1 MVRLGLIVM
10 VLVSTGCSAL
20 GDAFSGDPQVA
31 GMAAGQT
38 LTVDRLANM
47 VGRAQRIPV
56 RPDVLTGVANVY
68 LDYAVFATELGR
80 GRDLHD
86 SALVLAT
93 QWPVAAQLK
102 WEHYHDQLI
111 TTRGKLTPA
120 QADSAFQAG
129 TVRLFQ
135 HILIRIPQSAVPMVE
150 QQKQKE
156 ASAVL
161 MQAAA
166 RRGFNFAQLARRYS
180 EDPGS
185 KSKGGYLPATP
196 RGQFVPA
203 FDSAAWTLP
212 PGAMTAVVRTPF
224 GFHIIRRPPL
234 AEVRDS
240 FRVDLENS
248 RTTQLDSLYLDSLA
262 NQRKLKI
269 ESGAP
274 ALVRQ
279 AVPQIVSARSDSRTL
294 ATYKGGTFRVKDLAR
309 WLLALDPNDV
319 RGISAASDAQLNQ
332 FIKVLAQ
339 REMLLVEVDK
349 AGVRLSPDDWRRLRS
364 QHDSAVARL
373 EGLLDVSPQLLKDS
387 AATPAARVQLAMA
400 HVDRY
405 VDQAAT
411 RGTAPSYPGPPLL
424 ARPLRPDHPR
434 SFTPAARP
442 HIPAQMVD
450 EELLVQQA
458 ERDTTIKV
466 TDQEVQ
472 DAVEQTVQNVRKQFT
487 SIPEFQSQLRA
498 AGFVSEE
505 EWRRWLADQQRRAIL
520 QQRLIEGLKQKGKLR
535 PIPPS
540 DAEMRAFWESNREQQ
555 AKRPAAISFRQIVI
569 VPKPDS
575 AASVRALQLAESLV
589 VALRKSGGATFADVA
604 KKYSADSVSREQGG
618 VLGWFRRGVMV
629 KEFEDVAFRLRP
641 GAISDV
647 VRTEFGFHIIQVERA
662 QPAEIMARHILIQP
676 TISAAQIAI
685 ARRQADSVHDALAHG
700 ASFDTLARRY
710 ADPSEPKLADA
721 LPVSQLPPDYDKA
734 IGPDTVPGLKRVF
747 EVGIGSPRPRFVV
760 FELMRRLPEGELGFD
775 EVKDRIR
782 EALGQQLA
790 IKHHL
795 GLLRRTT
802 YVDVRF

>member
-10 VLVSTGCSAL
+10 VLVLTGCSAL

-31 GMAAGQT
+31 GTAAGQT

-150 QQKQKE
+150 QQKEKE

-196 RGQFVPA
+196 RGQFVPRWEG
-203 FDSAAWTLP
+203 AARTVRR
-212 PGAMTAVVRTPF
+212 AARAAVDRTPC

-248 RTTQLDSLYLDSLA
+248 RTAQLDSVYLDSVA
-262 NQRKLKI
+262 KQRQLKI
-269 ESGAP
+269 ESGGP

-279 AVPQIVSARSDSRTL
+279 AVPQIASARSDNRTL
-294 ATYKGGTFRVKDLAR
+294 ATYRGGTFQVRDLAR

-319 RGISAASDAQLNQ
+319 RGVATASDAQLNQ
-332 FIKVLAQ
+332 FLKVLAQ
-339 REMLLVEVDK
+339 RDMLLVEVDK
-349 AGVRLSPDDWRRLRS
+349 AGVQLNAGDWRQLRAE
-364 QHDSAVARL
+364 HDSGVARL
-373 EGLLDVSPQLLKDS
+373 EGLLGLSPQLLKDS

-405 VDQAAT
+405 VDQAVT
-411 RGTAPSYPGPPLL
+411 KGSAPFFPVPPFL
-424 ARPLRPDHPR
+424 A
-434 SFTPAARP
+434 S
-442 HIPAQMVD
+442 
-450 EELLVQQA
+450 
-458 ERDTTIKV
+458 
-466 TDQEVQ
+466 
-472 DAVEQTVQNVRKQFT
+472 
-487 SIPEFQSQLRA
+487 
-498 AGFVSEE
+498 
-505 EWRRWLADQQRRAIL
+505 
-520 QQRLIEGLKQKGKLR
+520 
-535 PIPPS
+535 
-540 DAEMRAFWESNREQQ
+540 
-555 AKRPAAISFRQIVI
+555 
-569 VPKPDS
+569 
-575 AASVRALQLAESLV
+575 
-589 VALRKSGGATFADVA
+589 ALR
-604 KKYSADSVSREQGG
+604 QGQPWSLNEAG
-618 VLGWFRRGVMV
+618 IAR
-629 KEFEDVAFRLRP
+629 A
-641 GAISDV
+641 
-647 VRTEFGFHIIQVERA
+647 VERA
-662 QPAEIMARHILIQP
+662 QAIRAAGTTVRAAPPPGLIRAP
-676 TISAAQIAI
+676 GPPPVA
-685 ARRQADSVHDALAHG
+685 ADSG
-700 ASFDTLARRY
+700 GRR
-710 ADPSEPKLADA
+710 A
-721 LPVSQLPPDYDKA
+721 
-734 IGPDTVPGLKRVF
+734 
-747 EVGIGSPRPRFVV
+747 PR
-760 FELMRRLPEGELGFD
+760 
-775 EVKDRIR
+775 
-782 EALGQQLA
+782 
-790 IKHHL
+790 
-795 GLLRRTT
+795 
-802 YVDVRF
+802 